1 MTRNNRTGLVL
12 FIFIIIA
19 ITKLSWGQEE
29 SKTSLLK
36 RLNDESRANLANK
49 INSKED
55 LKRFQLDLLKKRNSQ
70 CVTNEELENFGENFE
85 SIAWDENISQ
95 QSTFNKKVVYKL

>member
-1 MTRNNRTGLVL
+1 MTRHNRTGLVL
-12 FIFIIIA
+12 FILIIA
-19 ITKLSWGQEE
+19 IAELSWGQEE

-95 QSTFNKKVVYKL
+95 QASFNKKVVYK